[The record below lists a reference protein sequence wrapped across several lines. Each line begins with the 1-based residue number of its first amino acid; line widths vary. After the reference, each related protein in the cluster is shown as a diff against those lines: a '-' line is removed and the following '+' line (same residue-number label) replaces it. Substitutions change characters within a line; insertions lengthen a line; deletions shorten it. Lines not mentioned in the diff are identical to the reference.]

1 LSLRRVVAGGLLSLG
16 LLAPTAWIM
25 AASAPRA
32 ATPLAAGEAI
42 YLDGILGSGALLE
55 ARRDSSSVSTGR
67 AAACVNCHHRSGLG
81 TTEGTIPIPPIAGAY
96 LFQPRIPAQGEAA
109 LTYVSSARA
118 NRDPYTDATLAR
130 AIREGIDSQGR
141 DLSVLMPRFR
151 LVDSDMARLIAYLK
165 TLDPRPVPGVSDTT
179 LHFASIITPDAD
191 PKARAGVLDVLTH
204 YFADKNAFPF
214 PPTPKMRSS
223 GKTLYAKSMYMANRH
238 WQLHVW
244 ELTGPAAGWTAQLK
258 RRLNEEPV
266 LAAVSGLGGAQWAP
280 VHEFCQSERLPC
292 LFPNV
297 EVPVV
302 AEQDFYP
309 VYFSKGVLLEAELI
323 AHALDNGAEQPAG
336 TLLQVYRSGDSGQAA
351 AQALATALAGHG
363 LQIRSR
369 VLPPGSPASTLADAL
384 QRTTAGDVLVL
395 WLRAEDLAAL
405 SGVPPPAATQIFVSG
420 LMGGFDDA
428 PLPDSWRGRVRMTY
442 PLDLPAASQV
452 RVSVPLQWFKIRNI
466 ALVAEPVQV
475 NTYLACGFLAET
487 VNHMADTI
495 GREYLVERLEEMMEH
510 RLMTGPYPRL
520 TLGVGQRF
528 ASKGGYLVRFTGND
542 LHQLHADGDWI
553 VP

>member
-1 LSLRRVVAGGLLSLG
+1 VTLRRVVAGLLSLG
-16 LLAPTAWIM
+16 LLAPVAWI
-25 AASAPRA
+25 RA
-32 ATPLAAGEAI
+32 VPVSKPATPLAAGEAI
-42 YLDGILGSGALLE
+42 YLDGILGSGAMLE
-55 ARRDSSSVSTGR
+55 AVRDSGAVGTGS
-67 AAACVNCHHRSGLG
+67 AAACVNCHRHSGLG
-81 TTEGTIPIPPIAGAY
+81 TTEGTVTIPPVAGAY
-96 LFQPRIPAQGEAA
+96 LFQPRIPGQGEAA

-130 AIREGIDSQGR
+130 AIREGIDSEGR
-141 DLSVLMPRFR
+141 TLSVLMPRFR
-151 LVDSDMARLIAYLK
+151 LGDSDMVRLIAYLR
-165 TLDPRPVPGVSDTT
+165 TLDPQPVPGVTDTT

-191 PKARAGVLDVLTH
+191 PKARAGMLDVLTH

-280 VHEFCQSERLPC
+280 VHEFCQHERLPC

-302 AEQDFYP
+302 AEHDFYP
-309 VYFSKGVLLEAELI
+309 LYFSKSVLLEADLI
-323 AHALDNGAEQPAG
+323 AHELSDWAQQPTGALV
-336 TLLQVYRSGDSGQAA
+336 QVYRSGDSGEAA
-351 AQALATALAGHG
+351 ARALAAALAGHG
-363 LQIRSR
+363 LQIRNR
-369 VLPPGSPASTLADAL
+369 ALPAASPPSAVSDAL
-384 QRTTAGDVLVL
+384 QRTAAGDVLVL
-395 WLRAEDLAAL
+395 WLRAEELAAL
-405 SGVPPPAATQIFVSG
+405 KSAPPPTAAQIFVSG
-420 LMGGFDDA
+420 LLGGFDNA

-442 PLDLPAASQV
+442 PLDLPASSQV
-452 RVSVPLQWFKIRNI
+452 RVSVPLQWFKIRKI

-487 VNHMADTI
+487 VSHMADTI

-528 ASKGGYLVRFTGND
+528 ASKGGYLVRFAGSD
-542 LHQLHADGDWI
+542 LHELHADGDWV